1 DDANASY
8 VGQYLKGQLEK
19 VLPGFKLT
27 LKTVPSQ
34 VSASRD
40 KKGDYDLLLA
50 GWGAD
55 FKDPISFLEIM
66 LPGAASNT
74 GGFDNPEYKAA
85 LDRAM
90 NADANDPDKRWADL
104 VTAAQVMNKVQ
115 GITPL
120 YQNDTASLKNPKVK
134 DVVHNTAGAQWSY
147 KTAYI
152 K

>member
-1 DDANASY
+1 
-8 VGQYLKGQLEK
+8 
-19 VLPGFKLT
+19 
-27 LKTVPSQ
+27 
-34 VSASRD
+34 
-40 KKGDYDLLLA
+40 
-50 GWGAD
+50 
-55 FKDPISFLEIM
+55 
-66 LPGAASNT
+66 
-74 GGFDNPEYKAA
+74 
-85 LDRAM
+85 M

-120 YQNDTASLKNPKVK
+120 YQNDTAYLKNPKVK